1 MSNQSIKYGI
11 LLTKEQ
17 LDFLKDDRQ
26 GFHRMTAFDTFVSIA
41 STKPSVYR
49 KTGFSASLS
58 IGQFAIS
65 TVELSALWK
74 CDRKTAAKVVELF
87 NQVGILSTER
97 NNRTSIHTILCIAF
111 WYVDGIKEAIK
122 NPFYNRQA
130 VTSATQE
137 KPVSDVPS
145 DTAYSSGGN
154 LSNGTGQQKDISVNP
169 DTTDIQQPHVPASYN
184 TSSPSVNSCVI
195 GDGLSVPSPIPQDF
209 KQREEKGDTY
219 FEYVVG
225 LPSENDYNQDEE
237 TSPVELL
244 PPPVYDDEGNLLQ
257 PPADE
262 SRYEENTEWHDAHN
276 TPRHS

>member
-26 GFHRMTAFDTFVSIA
+26 GFHRMTAFGTFVSMA
-41 STKPSVYR
+41 STKPSVYL

-122 NPFYNRQA
+122 NPFYNRQS

-137 KPVSDVPS
+137 ESVSNVPS
-145 DTAYSSGGN
+145 DTACSSEGN
-154 LSNGTGQQKDISVNP
+154 LSNGIGQQKDSSVNP
-169 DTTDIQQPHVPASYN
+169 ATTDILQPHVPASYN
-184 TSSPSVNSCVI
+184 TSSPFVNSHVI
-195 GDGLSVPSPIPQDF
+195 GDGLSDPSPIPPI
-209 KQREEKGDTY
+209 
-219 FEYVVG
+219 
-225 LPSENDYNQDEE
+225 LC
-237 TSPVELL
+237 
-244 PPPVYDDEGNLLQ
+244 
-257 PPADE
+257 
-262 SRYEENTEWHDAHN
+262 
-276 TPRHS
+276 

>member
-26 GFHRMTAFDTFVSIA
+26 GFHRMTAFDTFVSMA

-97 NNRTSIHTILCIAF
+97 NNRTSIL
-111 WYVDGIKEAIK
+111 Y
-122 NPFYNRQA
+122 
-130 VTSATQE
+130 SA
-137 KPVSDVPS
+137 
-145 DTAYSSGGN
+145 
-154 LSNGTGQQKDISVNP
+154 
-169 DTTDIQQPHVPASYN
+169 
-184 TSSPSVNSCVI
+184 SPSGTLTASMK
-195 GDGLSVPSPIPQDF
+195 PS
-209 KQREEKGDTY
+209 RT
-219 FEYVVG
+219 
-225 LPSENDYNQDEE
+225 PSI
-237 TSPVELL
+237 TVKP
-244 PPPVYDDEGNLLQ
+244 
-257 PPADE
+257 
-262 SRYEENTEWHDAHN
+262 
-276 TPRHS
+276 